1 VADLKED
8 ANRGVLWT
16 DKTGTWGTRRQGLTQ
31 EEKRKTEKTGREGKN
46 DHCLRHLEHQRQ
58 KTEDRRQKTERE
70 QKRNTERKAIREA
83 YMRNKNEQGKTK
95 TQKNK
100 EKN

>member
-16 DKTGTWGTRRQGLTQ
+16 DKTRTRGTRRQGLTQ

-58 KTEDRRQKTERE
+58 KTEDRRQRG
-70 QKRNTERKAIREA
+70 
-83 YMRNKNEQGKTK
+83 NKKETQRGKP
-95 TQKNK
+95 
-100 EKN
+100 

>member
-1 VADLKED
+1 MADLKED

-16 DKTGTWGTRRQGLTQ
+16 DKTRTWGTRRQGLTQ

-58 KTEDRRQKTERE
+58 KTEDREGTKKKHRE
-70 QKRNTERKAIREA
+70 ESHKRSVQEE
-83 YMRNKNEQGKTK
+83 
-95 TQKNK
+95 
-100 EKN
+100 